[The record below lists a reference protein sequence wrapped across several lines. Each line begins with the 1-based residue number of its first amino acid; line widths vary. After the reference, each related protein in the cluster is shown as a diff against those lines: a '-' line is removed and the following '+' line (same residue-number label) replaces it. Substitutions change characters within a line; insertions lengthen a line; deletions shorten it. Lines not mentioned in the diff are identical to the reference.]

1 MTAEELRRTGE
12 RINNLARLYNISEG
26 FTRKNDHLPP
36 KIMSTPIPD
45 ETVSKGSYITQEE
58 LDFMLDDYY
67 EHRGWTK
74 DGVPTLE
81 KLKELDLEDLAHI
94 VKDEI

>member
-1 MTAEELRRTGE
+1 
-12 RINNLARLYNISEG
+12 
-26 FTRKNDHLPP
+26 
-36 KIMSTPIPD
+36 
-45 ETVSKGSYITQEE
+45 
-58 LDFMLDDYY
+58 MLDDYY